1 MIKSNFNSKFCQY
14 VQDNIS
20 IVEKDRKFVSD
31 VYKSFQDVLGGNNTL
46 QIGSYPRFTA
56 IRPLHDL
63 DILYILGE
71 WDKNDHNPV
80 SLLQSVQ
87 NKIKNEYVNPTKHT
101 YNVSLQSHSI
111 TIVFKEHGE
120 EIFAVDIVPAYVYS
134 DNEFD
139 QDTYKVPEIAEQKHI
154 KRKQFYKQ
162 LQESDIDMGW
172 IHTDPRGYI
181 EITKQVNEV
190 NNDFRRVVKFIKAWK
205 NSHKEEK
212 EEFKLKSFHIE
223 QVIIQYYQ
231 ENTELEIFDAIFK
244 FFVEIPQII
253 KNPSIKDR
261 ANNHKF
267 IDKYVEELS
276 QYQKNLI
283 TQARDCFLKK
293 LEKFSENDSV
303 QEFISPCFYKRVSS
317 SEQFLFD
324 FNIPVLTDNSYNFK
338 IDGLIQ
344 QKDGFRDGWLS
355 KFFCKVDFNRKI
367 KFQITTTQP
376 DVDLFKWKVRNDINS
391 KKPRGEITDNRT
403 LRDPEHTA
411 LRGNHYVECYA
422 ILNNVCVA
430 KARRDVKLN

>member
-1 MIKSNFNSKFCQY
+1 MIKNKFNSKFRQY

-20 IVEKDRKFVSD
+20 IVEKDRKFVST

-63 DILYILGE
+63 DILYILGD

-80 SLLQSVQ
+80 CLLRSVQ
-87 NKIKNEYVNPTKHT
+87 NKIENKYVNPTKYV

-111 TIVFKEHGE
+111 TIVFKEHGKE
-120 EIFAVDIVPAYVYS
+120 KFAVDIVPAYVCFN
-134 DNEFD
+134 NEFD
-139 QDTYKVPEIAEQKHI
+139 QDTYKVPEIAEQKYI
-154 KRKQFYKQ
+154 KRKQFYEQ

-181 EITKQVNEV
+181 EITKQVNKK

-205 NSHKEEK
+205 NSHKEKK

-231 ENTELEIFDAIFK
+231 ENAELEIFDAIFK
-244 FFVEIPQII
+244 FFVGIPQII
-253 KNPSIKDR
+253 ENPSIKDR

-267 IDKYVEELS
+267 IDEYVYELS
-276 QYQKNLI
+276 RYQKNLI
-283 TQARDCFLKK
+283 IQARDCFLKK
-293 LEKFSENDSV
+293 LEQFSENDSI
-303 QEFISPCFYKRVSS
+303 QEFIKPCFYTRASY
-317 SEQFLFD
+317 SERFLFD
-324 FNIPVLTDNSYNFK
+324 FNIPVLTVSSYNFE
-338 IDGLIQ
+338 IDGFIQ
-344 QKDGFRDGWLS
+344 KKDGFRDGWLS
-355 KFFCKVDFNRKI
+355 KYFCKVEFKREI

-376 DVDLFKWKVRNDINS
+376 NVDLFKWKVRNDRNS
-391 KKPRGEITDNRT
+391 KEPRGEITDNRT

-411 LRGNHYVECYA
+411 FGGSHYVECYA
-422 ILNNVCVA
+422 ILNNICVA